1 MILLHNGTLSIRH
14 TYEQAR
20 FVLSQFTWDVQVEGR
35 RERDDDDDGDGDD
48 DDDDDAVVFTTEDV
62 DVTQQLVVP
71 LARDGDD
78 GDDGDDTFLGG
89 AYADRTPYWEILVA
103 AREPVATDGLKLVVV
118 LTGKRSVGDGGD
130 EVRWTSFLSALD
142 HWERPYEVG
151 TSETERTM
159 VMNSFDSLA
168 HAVATY
174 NRAPRAWTGVRIK
187 LLSVA
192 VARLL

>member
-35 RERDDDDDGDGDD
+35 RERDGDDDGDGD

-78 GDDGDDTFLGG
+78 GDDTFFGG

-118 LTGKRSVGDGGD
+118 LTGKRSDGD

-159 VMNSFDSLA
+159 VMDSFDSLA

>member
-1 MILLHNGTLSIRH
+1 
-14 TYEQAR
+14 
-20 FVLSQFTWDVQVEGR
+20 LSQFTWDVQVEGR

-48 DDDDDAVVFTTEDV
+48 DDAVVFTTEDV

-71 LARDGDD
+71 LARDGDA
-78 GDDGDDTFLGG
+78 TFLGG

-103 AREPVATDGLKLVVV
+103 AREPIATDGLKLVVV
-118 LTGKRSVGDGGD
+118 LTGKRSDGDG

-151 TSETERTM
+151 TTETERTM
-159 VMNSFDSLA
+159 EMDSFDSLA
-168 HAVATY
+168 YAVATY